1 MNIMSICD
9 SADVLSV
16 IRIIKIVITIIKI
29 AVPIILILS
38 LLLNYMSAVK
48 SNDDNLLAAANK
60 STIPK
65 LTAAILV
72 FFIPTFVN
80 ILADVVSFNSDSYSN
95 CISNANSE
103 HISELIVND
112 AKIYLSLAKKTLT
125 RADYNIA
132 ISKVKKIKDDS
143 EREKYSAELK
153 EIEEEIKKKEEEERK
168 KREEQSNRGGS
179 LEEVGDIPL
188 GVSGSVE
195 NVLGVVYYNQCDKRW
210 GNIKYDSGG
219 ATLCSSSCGYTSFAM
234 IAAGLNNDMT
244 INPYTVIKHMR
255 NIKDGELT
263 HRGYGAAPWGEI
275 ANNNKIS
282 KYNLSAQKISRSQ
295 IESSL
300 NAGKPVLIL
309 VPGHYMVLS
318 KSSAG
323 NVVLLDPFTGW
334 GSKSKK
340 SGEYRSVSDIEKIY
354 GAISSAA
361 AYSRK

>member
-29 AVPIILILS
+29 VVPIILIIS
-38 LLLNYMSAVK
+38 LYLNYMNAVK

-60 STIPK
+60 SAIPK
-65 LTAAILV
+65 IIAALLV

-80 ILADVVSFNSDSYSN
+80 ILADVVSFNRDSYSN
-95 CISNANSE
+95 CISNANNE
-103 HISELIVND
+103 HISELIIND
-112 AKIYLSLAKKTLT
+112 AKIYLALVKKSLN
-125 RADYNIA
+125 RADYSVA
-132 ISKVKKIKDDS
+132 VSKIKKIKDYTV
-143 EREKYSAELK
+143 REKLSAELK
-153 EIEEEIKKKEEEERK
+153 QVEEEIKKKEEEERK
-168 KREEQSNRGGS
+168 KREELSSIGGGV
-179 LEEVGDIPL
+179 EEIGDIPL

-195 NVLGVVYYNQCDKRW
+195 NILGVVYYNQCDSRW

-234 IAAGLNNDMT
+234 IAAGLNNDIT

-255 NIKDGELT
+255 NINDGELT

-275 ANNNKIS
+275 ANNSKTA

-300 NAGKPVLIL
+300 NAGKPVIAL
-309 VPGHYMVLS
+309 VPNHYIVLS
-318 KSSAG
+318 KSRSG

-354 GAISSAA
+354 GNISAAA
-361 AYSRK
+361 AYSRN